1 MAEEV
6 DNISKIIATINPDL
20 YFDGSKEQV
29 KAFKKLVKEKG
40 FEVALKEAK
49 LKPAEEHKLV
59 YDTTSEGLEPIY
71 FWLADKMNDFF
82 GGSVEKVVDSFTSSP
97 GSGHFSE
104 LMGKATKMQE
114 ESMKILGMVNNV
126 VKGVLN
132 LIYDLKN
139 FRTRI
144 AEYDQ
149 AKSKKLE
156 EAKAGMLAL
165 KQIWMD
171 NVDIKRG
178 RGSIN
183 SLAYELDFATLRD
196 AFMIASS
203 PEDVGRMDLNERV
216 KNILKPR
223 IQEFLEW
230 KTQSE
235 TEIKKRYE
243 IEKSYLKSQLE
254 ALKLYSRWA
263 KPYLIAATR
272 LEQKDLGRKPE
283 MVTAFNT
290 IRMELVL
297 FGKNEV
303 KVEKSIMTKELPI
316 TLKKVRFKRKY
327 YSCVVLDLYFR
338 GIPYS
343 IGGGRY
349 SFGGRTEVVFRGYAL
364 NGDEIKKLNEKLG
377 EGDVTDALKLVESLT
392 EESMKQMQDDIKS
405 FLEEKKEEGKEEKK
419 EETTNPFFALLG
431 IGKKKKEEEEKKG
444 EGKKEEKAKEKIE
457 PDNFYEAIVRKFAE
471 TSAQKNCFDL
481 FDIYKKAHGM
491 ASYPSPFG

>member
-6 DNISKIIATINPDL
+6 DRISKIISVINPDL

-29 KAFKKLVKEKG
+29 NAFKKLIKEKG
-40 FEVALKEAK
+40 FDAAFEAA
-49 LKPAEEHKLV
+49 KPKAAQEHKLV
-59 YDTTSEGLEPIY
+59 YDSTSEGLEPIY
-71 FWLADKMNDFF
+71 FWLVDKMNDFF
-82 GGSVEKVVDSFTSSP
+82 GGSVEKIIDSFTSSP

-144 AEYDQ
+144 SEYEK
-149 AKSKKLE
+149 AKSKNPE
-156 EAKAGMLAL
+156 EVRAGVLAL

-203 PEDVGRMDLNERV
+203 PEDVGRMDLNDRI
-216 KNILKPR
+216 KNILRPR
-223 IQEFLEW
+223 LQEFLEW

-235 TEIKKRYE
+235 AEIKKRYE

-254 ALKLYSRWA
+254 SIKLYSRWA
-263 KPYLIAATR
+263 KPYLVAATR
-272 LEQKDLGRKPE
+272 LEQKEVGRKPE

-297 FGKNEV
+297 LGKSDV
-303 KVEKSIMTKELPI
+303 KVEKSIMTKQLPI
-316 TLKKVRFKRKY
+316 VFKKIRFKRKY
-327 YSCVVLDLYFR
+327 YSCVVIDFYFR
-338 GIPYS
+338 GIPYP

-364 NGDEIKKLNEKLG
+364 NEDELKKLDEKLG
-377 EGDVTDALKLVESLT
+377 EGDVTDALKMVEGLT
-392 EESMKQMQDDIKS
+392 EESLSQLQDDIKS
-405 FLEEKKEEGKEEKK
+405 FLEEKKEVVEEKK

-431 IGKKKKEEEEKKG
+431 IGKKKKEEEKKP
-444 EGKKEEKAKEKIE
+444 ESKEEKAKEKIE
-457 PDNFYEAIVRKFAE
+457 PDNFYEKQVRNLAE
-471 TSAQKNCFDL
+471 KTAQENCFNL

-491 ASYPSPFG
+491 VSHPSPFG

>member
-6 DNISKIIATINPDL
+6 EKISKIISIINPDL
-20 YFDGSKEQV
+20 YFDGTKEQI
-29 KAFKKLVKEKG
+29 KEFKQLIKEKG
-40 FEVALKEAK
+40 FEAALEKAK
-49 LKPAEEHKLV
+49 PKPAQEHKLV
-59 YDTTSEGLEPIY
+59 YDSTSEGLEPIY
-71 FWLADKMNDFF
+71 FWLVDKMNDFF
-82 GGSVEKVVDSFTSSP
+82 GGSVEKIIDTFTSSP

-139 FRTRI
+139 FRMRI
-144 AEYDQ
+144 AEYEK
-149 AKSKKLE
+149 AKSKNPE
-156 EAKAGMLAL
+156 EAKGGQLAL

-183 SLAYELDFATLRD
+183 NLAYDLDFATIRD
-196 AFMIASS
+196 AFMTANS
-203 PEDVGRMDLNERV
+203 PEDITRLDLNDRV
-216 KNILKPR
+216 KNILRPR

-230 KTQSE
+230 KIQSE
-235 TEIKKRYE
+235 AEIRKRYE

-254 ALKLYSRWA
+254 SMKLYSRWA
-263 KPYLIAATR
+263 KPYLVAAAR
-272 LEQKDLGRKPE
+272 LEQKEPGRKPE
-283 MVTAFNT
+283 MVTVFNT
-290 IRMELVL
+290 IMMELIL
-297 FGKNEV
+297 LGKNEV
-303 KVEKSIMTKELPI
+303 KVEKAIMTKELPI
-316 TLKKVRFKRKY
+316 VFKKIKFKRKY
-327 YSCVVLDLYFR
+327 YSCIVIDFYFR
-338 GIPYS
+338 GVPYA

-364 NGDEIKKLNEKLG
+364 NEDEIKKLNEKLG
-377 EGDVTDALKLVESLT
+377 EGDVTDALKLVEGLT

-405 FLEEKKEEGKEEKK
+405 FLEEKKEAIEEKK

-431 IGKKKKEEEEKKG
+431 LGKKKEKAKEGEK
-444 EGKKEEKAKEKIE
+444 EVKAKEKIE
-457 PDNFYEAIVRKFAE
+457 PDNFYEAIVRKLAE
-471 TSAQKNCFDL
+471 TNAQKNCFDL